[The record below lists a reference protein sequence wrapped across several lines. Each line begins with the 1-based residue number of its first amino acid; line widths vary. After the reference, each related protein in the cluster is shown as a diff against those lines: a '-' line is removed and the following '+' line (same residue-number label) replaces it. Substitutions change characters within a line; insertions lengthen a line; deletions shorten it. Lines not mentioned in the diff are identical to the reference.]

1 MAATASLLRQNSAAA
16 PPSPPSNITSVKKL
30 SESPNL
36 NSIPSNYAY
45 YTNYP
50 TETNIASNSDDSIP
64 TIDLSLL
71 TSDNPDQR
79 SKAIQDLDK
88 ACQEWG
94 FFMVVNHG
102 IPETL
107 MKAML
112 DVTNEFFNLPEEEK
126 PEFQPKNVVDPVR
139 YGTSFNTAKEKIFC
153 WRDFLKLFVHPQFHC
168 PDKPESLREL
178 LPEYCE
184 RTREVVRKL
193 VKGISESLGL
203 EESEMGKALDL
214 GSTLQIFIANLYPR
228 CPNPDVALGMPPHS
242 DHGLFTLLIENG
254 VGGLQIQHKGRW
266 VNVNALPNSILVNTG
281 DHLEIFSN
289 GKYKSVMHRAVVNNK
304 KTRISIAMANGPS
317 PDTVV
322 SPASQLVQTKG
333 SVASYVPMKY
343 KDYLLSQQSN
353 QLNGKSILKQVQ
365 IQDY

>member
-1 MAATASLLRQNSAAA
+1 MAATAPVLRQHSAATPVP
-16 PPSPPSNITSVKKL
+16 PPSITCVKNL
-30 SESPNL
+30 AESPNL

-45 YTNYP
+45 YTNP
-50 TETNIASNSDDSIP
+50 NETTASDLDDSIP

-71 TSDNPDQR
+71 NSDNPDHK

-102 IPETL
+102 IPEAL
-107 MKAML
+107 MRAML
-112 DVTNEFFNLPEEEK
+112 EVTSEFFNLPEEEK
-126 PEFQPKNVVDPVR
+126 PEFQPKNVLDPIR

-153 WRDFLKLFVHPQFHC
+153 WRDFLKVFVHPEFHC
-168 PDKPESLREL
+168 PDKPESLRDL

-184 RTREVVRKL
+184 KTRDVASKL
-193 VKGISESLGL
+193 LKGLSESLGL
-203 EESEMGKALDL
+203 GESEMEKALDL
-214 GSTLQIFIANLYPR
+214 GSSLQIFIANFYPR

-242 DHGLFTLLIENG
+242 DHGLLTLLIENE

-289 GKYKSVMHRAVVNNK
+289 GKYKSALHRAVVNNQ

-322 SPASQLVQTKG
+322 CPASQLVQTEG
-333 SVASYVPMKY
+333 CVPAYVPMKY
-343 KDYLLSQQSN
+343 EDYLFSQQNN
-353 QLNGKSILKQVQ
+353 QLNGKAILKRVQ
-365 IQDY
+365 IQD

>member
-1 MAATASLLRQNSAAA
+1 MAATASLLRQNSAATD
-16 PPSPPSNITSVKKL
+16 PPSPPSNITCVKKL

-45 YTNYP
+45 FTNP
-50 TETNIASNSDDSIP
+50 TETIASDSDDLIP

-88 ACQEWG
+88 AACQEWG

-112 DVTNEFFNLPEEEK
+112 EVTNEFFNLPEEEK
-126 PEFQPKNVVDPVR
+126 PEFQPKKVLDP
-139 YGTSFNTAKEKIFC
+139 I
-153 WRDFLKLFVHPQFHC
+153 RD
-168 PDKPESLREL
+168 L
-178 LPEYCE
+178 LLEYCE
-184 RTREVVRKL
+184 RSREVVRKL
-193 VKGISESLGL
+193 LKGISESLGL
-203 EESEMGKALDL
+203 EESEMDKALDL
-214 GSTLQIFIANLYPR
+214 GSSFQLFVANFYPR

-242 DHGLFTLLIENG
+242 DHTLLTLLIENE

-266 VNVNALPNSILVNTG
+266 VNVNALPNSILVNSG
-281 DHLEIFSN
+281 DQLEIFSN
-289 GKYKSVMHRAVVNNK
+289 GKYKSVLHRAVVNNK

-317 PDTVV
+317 LDTVV

-333 SVASYVPMKY
+333 CVASYVPMKY

-353 QLNGKSILKQVQ
+353 QLNGKSMLEQVQ
-365 IQDY
+365 IHD